1 MIDTAE
7 AVRLPLP
14 DFDCNLLAGAR
25 GLPRLLT
32 AERNPGVDAINIFP
46 VFAGHFA
53 CFLRRRLPR
62 FCWSAGFLRRVR
74 FPAAPLKGPGQG
86 KVPEPGPFSIN
97 APINNLGSTMPAW
110 SRCKT

>member
-53 CFLRRRLPR
+53 CFCAVDFRV
-62 FCWSAGFLRRVR
+62 SAGQLDFCGG
-74 FPAAPLKGPGQG
+74 FD
-86 KVPEPGPFSIN
+86 
-97 APINNLGSTMPAW
+97 
-110 SRCKT
+110 SRQLH